1 MKKLILSLFSLF
13 SVFAGVPHCLGNP
26 APEEVRASQPNRERR
41 HGAYS
46 KDNWTVYYEGRKVK
60 GASAS
65 SFTDLGGGY
74 GKDDWTVFYRGRK
87 VEGASASS
95 FESLGNGMGKDN
107 WHTYQYGV
115 GRKAGRRL
123 LEGQLD
129 GVLPRPEGGR
139 GVGDDLREPRE
150 RIRKGCLE
158 GILQGRSGEGR
169 LGTDVRRTRGRIRE
183 RRMESLLPGKRAAG
197 GVARFVRGAARQ
209 LVRNGRHRYNGS
221 ALPNGKALFLFPA
234 G

>member
-74 GKDDWTVFYRGRK
+74 GKDDWTVFYRGL
-87 VEGASASS
+87 V
-95 FESLGNGMGKDN
+95 
-107 WHTYQYGV
+107 V
-115 GRKAGRRL
+115 
-123 LEGQLD
+123 
-129 GVLPRPEGGR
+129 
-139 GVGDDLREPRE
+139 REPRE
-150 RIRKGCLE
+150 RD
-158 GILQGRSGEGR
+158 GER
-169 LGTDVRRTRGRIRE
+169 QLAYRP
-183 RRMESLLPGKRAAG
+183 L
-197 GVARFVRGAARQ
+197 RGA
-209 LVRNGRHRYNGS
+209 V
-221 ALPNGKALFLFPA
+221 
-234 G
+234 